1 MKTFETY
8 INEKLKVSTKE
19 DLDFDRFKEE
29 FRIYAKNVSSILK
42 LDRFKLNVEYHDTE
56 LYIFDS
62 LVYDVHDNQIY
73 IRAYNKYNKKHIK
86 HFRLLNMYTWINYF
100 VLHLNLPDRK
110 NEETAIKQIKEITL
124 YLLSKDPESM
134 ESEYDPE
141 FM

>member
-8 INEKLKVSTKE
+8 INEKLKVSIKNAI
-19 DLDFDRFKEE
+19 DFDRFKEE
-29 FRIYAKNVSSILK
+29 FRIYAKNVSSILELK
-42 LDRFKLNVEYHDTE
+42 RFNLNIEYHDTE
-56 LYIFDS
+56 LYILDS

-86 HFRLLNMYTWINYF
+86 HFRLLNMYNWINYF
-100 VLHLNLPDRK
+100 VLSLNLPDRK

-124 YLLSKDPESM
+124 YLLSQDPESM
-134 ESEYDPE
+134 ESGYDPE

>member
-42 LDRFKLNVEYHDTE
+42 LDHFKLNVEYHDTE

-62 LVYDVHDNQIY
+62 LIYDEHDNQIY
-73 IRAYNKYNKKHIK
+73 IRAYNKYNRKQIK
-86 HFRLLNMYTWINYF
+86 HFRLLNLYNWINYF

-110 NEETAIKQIKEITL
+110 NEEMAIKQIKEITL
-124 YLLSKDPESM
+124 YLLSQDPESM